1 MVLSDIRLGRLEPIG
16 GEVEGKRVLLAQS
29 RNGHMPPIQK
39 SLGSFPATRGIPW
52 HTYMYCGIMVSFPVA
67 RGVLEKHSRET
78 PIKKILEKCVILLL
92 LSKTRAQH
100 APQRSQLCYTQPKV
114 PIILCDMMLLVS
126 SYGHRQERPHS
137 YIVEMLVNIFIC
149 VDRPRISR

>member
-1 MVLSDIRLGRLEPIG
+1 MAYIYVLW
-16 GEVEGKRVLLAQS
+16 
-29 RNGHMPPIQK
+29 HH
-39 SLGSFPATRGIPW
+39 GIIP
-52 HTYMYCGIMVSFPVA
+52 CGTWRA
-67 RGVLEKHSRET
+67 RET
-78 PIKKILEKCVILLL
+78 LARNAYKKILEKCVILLL